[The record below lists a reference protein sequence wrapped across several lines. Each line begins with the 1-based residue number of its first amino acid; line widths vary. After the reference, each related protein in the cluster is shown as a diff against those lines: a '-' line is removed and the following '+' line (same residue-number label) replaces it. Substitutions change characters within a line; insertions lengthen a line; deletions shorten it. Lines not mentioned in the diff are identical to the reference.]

1 MKETDEPLDEIEQR
15 LQKARLVEPTDE
27 LKARILGAARET
39 WKNEPAEV
47 PWRIP
52 LQRLG
57 LSAVAA
63 LLIVSCADYVSNVMV
78 APWQAGRPA
87 PTRMVAV
94 EWEDETE
101 IPSNPFVR
109 HLIATCGTSAC
120 NASALLEYLQS
131 IRETANGTEPD
142 DGADGSGPAVPE
154 SQLFPAGSK
163 TRLYS

>member
-1 MKETDEPLDEIEQR
+1 MKEADNQFDKIEQQLR
-15 LQKARLVEPTDE
+15 MARLVEPTDE
-27 LKARILGAARET
+27 SKARILGAARDT
-39 WKNEPAEV
+39 WKKEPAEV

-52 LQRLG
+52 LRRLG
-57 LSAVAA
+57 LSAAAA
-63 LLIVSCADYVSNVMV
+63 LLIVSCADYVSNLMV

-87 PTRMVAV
+87 PARMVAV
-94 EWEDETE
+94 EWEDEAQ

-120 NASALLEYLQS
+120 DVSALLEYLQS
-131 IRETANGTEPD
+131 IRETVNGTEPD

-154 SQLFPAGSK
+154 SQLFPARAK